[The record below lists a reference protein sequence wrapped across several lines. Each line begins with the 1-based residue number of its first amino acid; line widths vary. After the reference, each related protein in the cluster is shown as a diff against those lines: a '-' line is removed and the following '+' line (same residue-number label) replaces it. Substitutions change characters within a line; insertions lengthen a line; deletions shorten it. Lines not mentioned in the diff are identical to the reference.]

1 MSQFKTLKYRNDSPE
16 RFDSIEHART
26 WPGHMGAAMANAYS
40 ANPNPFGVS
49 PQPPKTGDRGMDQ
62 PAHPRSEIAST

>member
-26 WPGHMGAAMANAYS
+26 WPGHMGAAMANAYWPTRIHS
-40 ANPNPFGVS
+40 ASHRNPE
-49 PQPPKTGDRGMDQ
+49 TGDRGMDQ

>member
-49 PQPPKTGDRGMDQ
+49 PQPPK
-62 PAHPRSEIAST
+62 PATAAWINPPTPDPK